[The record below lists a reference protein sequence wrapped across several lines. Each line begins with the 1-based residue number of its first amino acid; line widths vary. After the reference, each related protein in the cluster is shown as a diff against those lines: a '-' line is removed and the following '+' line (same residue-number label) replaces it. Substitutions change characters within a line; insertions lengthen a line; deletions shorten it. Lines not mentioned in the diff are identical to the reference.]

1 MTNNRVYPS
10 IPEGIGG
17 GWGGSKVLVLF
28 WTVQG
33 KGGEGGDVA
42 LSFIPYSL
50 DSLESVL
57 GKEDPLEVF
66 GDSVFKVLEL

>member
-1 MTNNRVYPS
+1 M
-10 IPEGIGG
+10 
-17 GWGGSKVLVLF
+17 LVLL
-28 WTVQG
+28 WTVQD

-57 GKEDPLEVF
+57 GKEDPLEAL
-66 GDSVFKVLEL
+66 GDSVFSVLEL